1 LRAGNRGFSRNFGK
15 IRAKWRLACL
25 LQRFRQNKQE
35 FPEAKMEAN
44 KMTPVILAGG
54 TGARLWPVSR
64 DSLPKQF
71 AAFSDGPSLFQQTLK
86 RVCDRSLFEPP
97 LVIAHRR
104 YAGLVK
110 DQLAQAGCTD
120 ARIVFESANRETA
133 ASLALAIE
141 LAGPARTPMLVLPAD
156 HAINDNFAF
165 LRSIA
170 GARSL
175 ALRNACIVAL
185 GIRPAHPETAHGY
198 LRAGAPI
205 HGEPGFLLDVL
216 VESPAP
222 ELAATLIRT
231 PGVYRHSGIFI
242 FEPQLV
248 RTEMEIH
255 ASDILAH
262 VRRSVVAGKWED
274 NQFHPD
280 AACFEAAAALT
291 FEQALYSRTGHAAV
305 APADPGWSDLGSW
318 KAVWENAPQ
327 DSNRNVVS
335 GKSYCVNTTNSLVI
349 SDGPVVGVAG
359 LEDVVVVASRDAIL
373 VTSRSDPR
381 HVGKLVDE
389 MRADGIGAVFTHAR
403 ENRKWGSIESI
414 DRGESHQVRRI
425 TLDAGGCL
433 PLQYHHH
440 RSEHWIVVAGLA
452 TVTIDGQVMMMG
464 PCQQLFIAQG
474 SEHKLENL
482 GGETVDLIQVQYGHY
497 LGEDDVV
504 HVEEPA
510 RQAFAR
516 RADRV
521 TKAA

>member
-1 LRAGNRGFSRNFGK
+1 MNT
-15 IRAKWRLACL
+15 
-25 LQRFRQNKQE
+25 
-35 FPEAKMEAN
+35 N

-54 TGARLWPVSR
+54 DGARLWPVSR

-71 AAFSDGPSLFQQTLK
+71 AAFYDGPTLFQQTLK
-86 RVCDRSLFEPP
+86 RVADRSLFEAP
-97 LVIAHRR
+97 LVIAQRR
-104 YAGLVK
+104 TLGLVR
-110 DQLAQAGCTD
+110 DQLAQAGCLD
-120 ARIVFESANRETA
+120 ARIVCEPANRGTA
-133 ASLALAIE
+133 AALALAVE
-141 LAGPARTPMLVLPAD
+141 LAGPARTPILVLPAD
-156 HAINDNFAF
+156 HAINDDFAF
-165 LRSIA
+165 QRSIG
-170 GARSL
+170 GACSL

-205 HGEPGFLLDVL
+205 HGEPGYLLDAM
-216 VESPAP
+216 VENPTPAQ
-222 ELAATLIRT
+222 AASLIRT

-242 FEPQLV
+242 FEPQV
-248 RTEMEIH
+248 MRIEMEMH
-255 ASDILAH
+255 CGDILAH
-262 VRRSVVAGKWED
+262 VRRSVATGKWEGSR
-274 NQFHPD
+274 FHPD
-280 AACFEAAAALT
+280 AACFEAAAALS
-291 FEQALYSRTGHAAV
+291 FEEAVFSRTGHAAV

-403 ENRKWGSIESI
+403 ENRRWGSFEIM
-414 DRGESHQVRRI
+414 DRGESHQVRRVSVGS
-425 TLDAGGCL
+425 GGCL

-440 RSEHWIVVAGLA
+440 RSQHWIIVAGLA
-452 TVTIDGQVMMMG
+452 TVTIDDQVMMMG
-464 PCQQLFIAQG
+464 PCQQVFIAQG
-474 SEHKLENL
+474 SAHKLENL
-482 GGETVDLIQVQYGHY
+482 GDDTVEIIEVQYGHY

-504 HVEEPA
+504 PLPEPA
-510 RQAFAR
+510 PGGFGRQPAKI
-516 RADRV
+516 V
-521 TKAA
+521 TAA

>member
-1 LRAGNRGFSRNFGK
+1 MTADK
-15 IRAKWRLACL
+15 IA
-25 LQRFRQNKQE
+25 
-35 FPEAKMEAN
+35 PI
-44 KMTPVILAGG
+44 ILAGG

-71 AAFSDGPSLFQQTLK
+71 AAFCDGPTLFQQTLK
-86 RVCDRSLFEPP
+86 RVADRTLFEAP
-97 LVIAHRR
+97 LVIAQRR
-104 YAGLVK
+104 YVGLVK

-120 ARIVFESANRETA
+120 ARIVCEPANRGTA
-133 ASLALAIE
+133 AALALAVE
-141 LAGPARTPMLVLPAD
+141 LSGPARAPMLVLPAD
-156 HAINDNFAF
+156 HAINDDFAF
-165 LRSIA
+165 LRSIR

-175 ALRNACIVAL
+175 STRNACVVAL

-205 HGEPGFLLDVL
+205 HGEPGYLLDAL
-216 VESPAP
+216 IEAP
-222 ELAATLIRT
+222 TLDQAAALIRT
-231 PGVYRHSGIFI
+231 PGVYRHSGIFV

-248 RTEMEIH
+248 RTEMEMH

-262 VRRSVVAGKWED
+262 VRRAIAAGKWEG

-280 AACFEAAAALT
+280 AACFEAATALS
-291 FEQALYSRTGHAAV
+291 FERALFSRTGHAAV

-327 DSNRNVVS
+327 DSNRNVVA
-335 GKSYCVNTTNSLVI
+335 GKSYCVNTTNSLVV

-359 LEDVVVVASRDAIL
+359 LDDVVVVASRDAIL

-403 ENRKWGSIESI
+403 ENRHWGSFETM

-425 TLDAGGCL
+425 SVGSGGCL

-440 RSEHWIVVAGLA
+440 RSQHWIIVAGLA
-452 TVTIDGQVMMMG
+452 TVTIDEQVMMMG
-464 PCQQLFIAQG
+464 PCQQLFIPQG
-474 SEHKLENL
+474 SAHKLENL
-482 GGETVDLIQVQYGHY
+482 ADDAVEIIEIQYGHY

-504 HVEEPA
+504 HVDEPSGH
-510 RQAFAR
+510 AFER
-516 RADRV
+516 RPGAAV
-521 TKAA
+521 KAA